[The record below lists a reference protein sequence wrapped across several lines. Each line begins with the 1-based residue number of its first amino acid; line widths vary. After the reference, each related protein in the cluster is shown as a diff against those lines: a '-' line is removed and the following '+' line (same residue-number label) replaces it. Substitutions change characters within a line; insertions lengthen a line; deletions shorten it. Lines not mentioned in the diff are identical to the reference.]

1 VTVIV
6 VELIKYAP
14 YLAETK
20 EVEPPD
26 KLRVPEYVGKK
37 PD

>member
-1 VTVIV
+1 VIV

-14 YLAETK
+14 YLAEAN

-26 KLRVPEYVGKK
+26 KLLVPEYVGKE